1 MALAYRAALDRD
13 LKFVL
18 YNWVASQKYE
28 PTAGLI
34 PADDWRE
41 VMTPVFERILKRPGV
56 KIFVAYD
63 PDETDYTADL
73 FGYIATETG
82 HREPLVHYIFVK
94 KNFRGEG
101 MARGLFQIAGIDL
114 SRQFFYS
121 CQTRLVAQAELQ
133 TEGGPAPRIPLLRR
147 FWQATFV
154 PVLCRHPK
162 DQTKKGYKDHGQD
175 SKKAQLPR
183 G

>member
-18 YNWVASQKYE
+18 YSWVKSQKFE
-28 PTAGLI
+28 PTAGLV
-34 PADDWRE
+34 PAERWRE
-41 VMTPVFERILKRPGV
+41 VMTPVFEGILAREGV
-56 KIFVAYD
+56 EIFVAYD

-73 FGYIATETG
+73 FGWIAVERG
-82 HREPLVHYIFVK
+82 HKQPLVHYVMVK

-101 MARGLFQIAGIDL
+101 MARGLFAAADVDPA
-114 SRQFFYS
+114 RRFFYS
-121 CQTRLVAQAELQ
+121 CQTRMLSED
-133 TEGGPAPRIPLLRR
+133 ENRISLLRR
-147 FWQATFV
+147 FWQAQFV

-175 SKKAQLPR
+175 SKKAR
-183 G
+183 VSR